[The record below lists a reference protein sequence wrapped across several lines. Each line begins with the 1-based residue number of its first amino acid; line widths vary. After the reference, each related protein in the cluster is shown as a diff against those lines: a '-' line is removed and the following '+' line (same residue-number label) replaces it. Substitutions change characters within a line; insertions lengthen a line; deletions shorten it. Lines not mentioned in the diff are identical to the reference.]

1 MSKFLDRL
9 EQINTNASAPMG
21 FGARRSPRAP
31 GMALVTLV
39 SAAHAAGCEIVASVS
54 PDGALLSGVDGAD
67 SLKGLAE
74 GLTAVPWGVQ
84 ADGLN
89 KESAQSSQ
97 EAGGDMV
104 AFGLPDTAVGALSSK
119 DAARILCLGTDVDER
134 QLRAIEALPVDVI
147 MVRVPG
153 KTGAWTLGEL
163 ATVTAV
169 TTRTSKYVLVEVS
182 APPEKQELE
191 MLRDAGIHGLALDV
205 GAVSQA
211 NLSDLKQAL
220 QDMPRPQPNRRDRH
234 VALLPASAFPQGDM
248 PSHADPDEEED
259 DE

>member
-9 EQINTNASAPMG
+9 EQINTNAPAPMG
-21 FGARRSPRAP
+21 FGTRRAPRAP

-39 SAAHAAGCEIVASVS
+39 SAAHTAGCEIVASVS

-74 GLTAVPWGVQ
+74 GLTTVPWGVQ

-89 KESAQSSQ
+89 EESAQSSQ

-211 NLSDLKQAL
+211 SLSDLKQAL
-220 QDMPRPQPNRRDRH
+220 QDMPRPQPNRRDRR